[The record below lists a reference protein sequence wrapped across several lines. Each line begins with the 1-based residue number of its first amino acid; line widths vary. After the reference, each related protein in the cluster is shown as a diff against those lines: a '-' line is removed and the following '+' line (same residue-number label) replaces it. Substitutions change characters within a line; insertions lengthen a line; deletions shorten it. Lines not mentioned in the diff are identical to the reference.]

1 MTDREAIVPGSYFE
15 ESFASVRTN
24 APPKL
29 RSNGDPYP
37 RALELIRQRMT
48 RNFGPD
54 QIANAG
60 PNVTDEALRIAAE
73 VFRAYNDEALQEDR
87 PTLAY
92 DPDVFAQKILAD
104 ILGMGALEPL
114 LADETIEDIAVNGPD
129 EVMAYRDGLW
139 DDTGISFESAPRLLE
154 LLNRGIA
161 GSNRQAN
168 IVMPIADAVLPGAER
183 IGVVTHPIASPWP
196 SAVIRSPRAR
206 HLTLEDM
213 VGPAVPH
220 GREGHGPA
228 VALPDYQSLL
238 DGDAAGLLSPEAA
251 RYLHAAV
258 LAGLN
263 IVVVGPTGVG
273 KTTLLMA
280 LGRKIPRGRRILII
294 EDTPEIVLHPDSDK
308 PNNVLYLRTRPP
320 SLEGVPQITQED
332 LVKLA
337 LRHRPDALTLGEA
350 RGAEV
355 FDLLNAL
362 NTGHRNGL
370 TSIHAYGAEELFS
383 RIYLMLA
390 QSERGRYLDTWRAAH
405 MVASTL
411 HIVVALEI
419 RRVGGRLIR
428 RAFTI
433 AELTGEVVERG
444 GTYEPEMRA
453 LFQAAGDRLDG
464 PLAASAH
471 ADRLKQAGL
480 DAATGAGH

>member
-1 MTDREAIVPGSYFE
+1 MIKREGSLRGQFFE
-15 ESFASVRTN
+15 ESFATERTN
-24 APPKL
+24 TRPKQHA
-29 RSNGDPYP
+29 NDAPYP
-37 RALELIRQRMT
+37 QALELIRQRMT
-48 RNFGPD
+48 RQFGPD

-60 PNVTDEALRIAAE
+60 PGVTDEAVRIAAD
-73 VFRAYNDEALQEDR
+73 VFRSYNDEALQEDR
-87 PTLAY
+87 PTLGY
-92 DPDVFAQKILAD
+92 DPDVFVQKILAD

-114 LADETIEDIAVNGPD
+114 LADEMIEDIAVNGPN
-129 EVMAYRDGLW
+129 EVMVHRHGGW
-139 DDTGISFESAPRLLE
+139 EETGITFESPSRLLE

-168 IVMPIADAVLPGAER
+168 IVMPIADAVLPGGER
-183 IGVVTHPIASPWP
+183 IGVVTHPIATPWP

-213 VGPAVPH
+213 VRPSAPLEKDGRGPTVT
-220 GREGHGPA
+220 
-228 VALPDYQSLL
+228 LPDYHSLL
-238 DGDAAGLLSPEAA
+238 DGDVDGLLSPEAA
-251 RYLHAAV
+251 RYLHTAV

-280 LGRKIPRGRRILII
+280 LGRKIPRGQRILII
-294 EDTPEIVLHPDSDK
+294 EDTPEIVLHPDSDR
-308 PNNVLYLRTRPP
+308 PSNVLYLRTRPP
-320 SLEGVPQITQED
+320 SLEGVPPISQED

-370 TSIHAYGAEELFS
+370 TSVHAYGAEELFS

-390 QSERGRYLDTWRAAH
+390 QSERGRHLDTWRAAH

-411 HIVVALEI
+411 HIVVALKM
-419 RRVGGRLIR
+419 RRMGGRLIR
-428 RAFTI
+428 QASTI
-433 AELTGEVVERG
+433 AELTGQVVGRG
-444 GTYEPEMRA
+444 GTHEPEMRA
-453 LFQAAGDRLDG
+453 LFQATGDRLDG
-464 PLAASAH
+464 PLSLSAH
-471 ADRLKQAGL
+471 LPRFKQAGL
-480 DAATGAGH
+480 DPGLPTPH

>member
-1 MTDREAIVPGSYFE
+1 MIRPC
-15 ESFASVRTN
+15 RT
-24 APPKL
+24 AGRTL
-29 RSNGDPYP
+29 AGDP
-37 RALELIRQRMT
+37 
-48 RNFGPD
+48 
-54 QIANAG
+54 
-60 PNVTDEALRIAAE
+60 E
-73 VFRAYNDEALQEDR
+73 VFVEKA
-87 PTLAY
+87 
-92 DPDVFAQKILAD
+92 LAD

-114 LADETIEDIAVNGPD
+114 LADESIEDIAVNGPN
-129 EVMAYRDGLW
+129 EVMAYRGGRW
-139 DDTGISFESAPRLLE
+139 EETGTTFQSAPRLLE

-168 IVMPIADAVLPGAER
+168 IVMPIADAVLPGGER

-206 HLTLEDM
+206 RLNLEDM
-213 VGPAVPH
+213 VRSTTHDHHDMQAPA
-220 GREGHGPA
+220 A
-228 VALPDYQSLL
+228 DLPDYRSLL
-238 DGDAAGLLSPEAA
+238 DGEVEGLLSPEAA
-251 RYLHAAV
+251 GYLHAAV

-320 SLEGVPQITQED
+320 SLEGVPPITQED

-350 RGAEV
+350 RGGEV

-362 NTGHRNGL
+362 NTGHKNGL
-370 TSIHAYGAEELFS
+370 TSVHAYGAEELFS

-390 QSERGRYLDTWRAAH
+390 QSERGRYLDTWRAAQ

-411 HIVVALEI
+411 HIVVALEMH
-419 RRVGGRLIR
+419 RVGGRLIR
-428 RAFTI
+428 RAHTI
-433 AELTGEVVERG
+433 AELTGAVVERG
-444 GTYEPEMRA
+444 GAYEPEMQT
-453 LFQAAGDRLDG
+453 LFRAAGNRLDG

-471 ADRLKQAGL
+471 TGRFKQAGL
-480 DAATGAGH
+480 HPAPAMAN